1 MSASAAVWYMLA
13 GLAIWSAARAVHG
26 ALIGR
31 RSRTWNLAV
40 TVAGLDGRLVGY
52 ALVAAGGVASASL
65 MSEVVERRGCFA
77 PRRARIRRMDTRP
90 DLAPDRQGNAGG
102 LTELDQAAVHL
113 AALGIEHDRLARA
126 AATGDLHEQHAAAT
140 AVGRAAG
147 QLSNAVAVVIHE
159 RALVDRS
166 R

>member
-1 MSASAAVWYMLA
+1 
-13 GLAIWSAARAVHG
+13 
-26 ALIGR
+26 
-31 RSRTWNLAV
+31 
-40 TVAGLDGRLVGY
+40 
-52 ALVAAGGVASASL
+52 